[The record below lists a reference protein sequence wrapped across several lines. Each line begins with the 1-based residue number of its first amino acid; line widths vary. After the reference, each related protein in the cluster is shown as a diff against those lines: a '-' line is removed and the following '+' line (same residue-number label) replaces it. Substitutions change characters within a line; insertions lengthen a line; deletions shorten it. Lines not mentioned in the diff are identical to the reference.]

1 MNIRADY
8 RCVMTCS
15 SVDHAHHV
23 YGEQKDKDTR
33 ARRTV
38 KEEDIKLIYTVKNL
52 INEFDLF
59 VLLIPNYIFFVVT
72 ENVK

>member
-33 ARRTV
+33 AEDTRRRYQMNLHY
-38 KEEDIKLIYTVKNL
+38 KKNL

-59 VLLIPNYIFFVVT
+59 VLLIPN
-72 ENVK
+72 